1 MDRLL
6 LLSSPATPIHS
17 QCRSSILAGS
27 IHFVVKAGGRKRR
40 RRITGIALTEVLR
53 LAISLASPFRRL
65 LSTELSSL
73 DLFLQYGGG
82 DAGGRPPIWT
92 GGASGR
98 WWRWPGSGRSR
109 SKTIFAVLVILV
121 LASAPVL
128 VGGGRSQESDMGIRV
143 LIPVILGMGIAY
155 WKRLVGVAIL
165 GLSLCVL
172 ALRRRGKKRFGWR

>member
-6 LLSSPATPIHS
+6 LLSSSATPIHS
-17 QCRSSILAGS
+17 QCRSSLLAGS

-40 RRITGIALTEVLR
+40 RRITGIALKKALR

-65 LSTELSSL
+65 LSTELASL

-98 WWRWPGSGRSR
+98 WWRWPRR
-109 SKTIFAVLVILV
+109 SKTIFAVLVVLV

-128 VGGGRSQESDMGIRV
+128 VGGGRSLERDLGIRV
-143 LIPVILGMGIAY
+143 LIPLILGMGISY

-165 GLSLCVL
+165 GLSLYVL